1 MKNKKF
7 ILIIVGVILLLAIVC
22 IVFAIKGG
30 KEYNIKITIPAGS
43 TEAFIYS
50 NEEICPKDNTITLYA
65 GEGMGD
71 GEIVLK
77 PVEVEKEN
85 AYDKPT
91 YITPGMPV
99 KMNVEKGAWFKI
111 GVNNIQN
118 SSEEDIVVYITV
130 SNVDVRI
137 LNKNEDMNTTQI
149 EDKQTDAK
157 TNFTDTNFSLKF
169 LKMENK
175 KNNMVYSPLSIKYA
189 LKMLSHG
196 AKGNTKTQIDSVIG
210 DIDLVKYDNIDNILS
225 LANALY
231 IRDTYSQY
239 TKDEY
244 KDILLNKYNAEI
256 KYDAFR
262 SADSINNWIENKT
275 FGQIKNMLKDEIVTN
290 PNNEMFL
297 INALAIDMAWKDKF
311 DEKNTHGGRF
321 YLENGNE
328 MTATMMTQETKSNN
342 VSYYKDSD
350 VIAISIDLEEYEN
363 EQMEFIAIMPNN
375 DLSNYVEN
383 FGEDTLKNITSNLT
397 LASKTKNGLDI
408 FIPRFSFDYEL
419 SLDDDLKT
427 LGITDAFDENLADF
441 SNMSSKRPLW
451 VGGALHKANI
461 DFTEKGV
468 KASAVT
474 VIYMADEAIMLN
486 ENKPIEVKINKPFM
500 YLIRDKKTDEIWF
513 VGTVYEPNSWEKDKT
528 NYEYR

>member
-1 MKNKKF
+1 MDKKNKKIKVKLTTLIVF
-7 ILIIVGVILLLAIVC
+7 ILVVIIIIVGILLVRL
-22 IVFAIKGG
+22 
-30 KEYNIKITIPAGS
+30 N
-43 TEAFIYS
+43 
-50 NEEICPKDNTITLYA
+50 KD
-65 GEGMGD
+65 
-71 GEIVLK
+71 
-77 PVEVEKEN
+77 
-85 AYDKPT
+85 
-91 YITPGMPV
+91 
-99 KMNVEKGAWFKI
+99 I
-111 GVNNIQN
+111 G
-118 SSEEDIVVYITV
+118 T
-130 SNVDVRI
+130 
-137 LNKNEDMNTTQI
+137 KNEDMNTTQI
-149 EDKQTDAK
+149 EDKPTDAK
-157 TNFTDTNFSLKF
+157 TNFTGTDFSIKF

-189 LKMLSHG
+189 LKMLNHG
-196 AKGNTKTQIDSVIG
+196 ANGNTKTQIESVIG
-210 DIDLVKYDNIDNILS
+210 NIDLVKYDNIDNILS

-239 TKDEY
+239 AKDEY

-256 KYDAFR
+256 KYDAFK

-311 DEKNTHGGRF
+311 DEKNTHGGTF

-328 MTATMMTQETKSNN
+328 ITATMMNQETKSDN
-342 VSYYKDSD
+342 VSYYKDSK
-350 VIAISIDLEEYEN
+350 VTAVSMDLEEYEN

-408 FIPRFSFDYEL
+408 FIPRFSFDYSL

-451 VGGALHKANI
+451 VGGSLHKANI

-468 KASAVT
+468 KAAAVT
-474 VIYMADEAIMLN
+474 VIYMTDGAIMA
-486 ENKPIEVKINKPFM
+486 EESKPIEVKINKPFM
-500 YLIRDKKTDEIWF
+500 YLIRDKKTNEIWF
-513 VGTVYEPNSWEKDKT
+513 VGTVYEPNFWENDKAD
-528 NYEYR
+528 YEYR

>member
-1 MKNKKF
+1 MQEKNNKIKVKLTTLIVF
-7 ILIIVGVILLLAIVC
+7 ILVVIIIIAGIVIVR
-22 IVFAIKGG
+22 
-30 KEYNIKITIPAGS
+30 
-43 TEAFIYS
+43 S
-50 NEEICPKDNTITLYA
+50 NKNTDT
-65 GEGMGD
+65 
-71 GEIVLK
+71 
-77 PVEVEKEN
+77 
-85 AYDKPT
+85 
-91 YITPGMPV
+91 
-99 KMNVEKGAWFKI
+99 
-111 GVNNIQN
+111 
-118 SSEEDIVVYITV
+118 
-130 SNVDVRI
+130 
-137 LNKNEDMNTTQI
+137 KNEDTNTTQI
-149 EDKQTDAK
+149 EDKPTDAS
-157 TNFTDTNFSLKF
+157 TNFTDTDFSLKF

-175 KNNMVYSPLSIKYA
+175 KNNMVYSPLSIRYA
-189 LKMLSHG
+189 LKMLNHG
-196 AKGNTKTQIDSVIG
+196 ANGNTKTQIESVIG
-210 DIDLVKYDNIDNILS
+210 NIDLVKYDNIDNILS

-239 TKDEY
+239 AKDEY

-275 FGQIKNMLKDEIVTN
+275 FGQIKNILKDEIVTN
-290 PNNEMFL
+290 PDNEMFL

-311 DEKNTHGGRF
+311 DEENTHGGTF

-328 MTATMMTQETKSNN
+328 MTATMMNQETKSDN
-342 VSYYKDSD
+342 VSYYKDSN
-350 VIAISIDLEEYEN
+350 VTAISMDLEEYEN

-419 SLDDDLKT
+419 SLENDLKT

-468 KASAVT
+468 KAAAVT
-474 VIYMADEAIMLN
+474 VIYMTDAAIMVD
-486 ENKPIEVKINKPFM
+486 EEKPIEVKINKPFM

-513 VGTVYEPNSWEKDKT
+513 VGTVYEPNSWESDKA

>member
-1 MKNKKF
+1 MEEKNNKVKVK
-7 ILIIVGVILLLAIVC
+7 L
-22 IVFAIKGG
+22 
-30 KEYNIKITIPAGS
+30 T
-43 TEAFIYS
+43 
-50 NEEICPKDNTITLYA
+50 TL
-65 GEGMGD
+65 
-71 GEIVLK
+71 IVLIL
-77 PVEVEKEN
+77 VVIIII
-85 AYDKPT
+85 A
-91 YITPGMPV
+91 G
-99 KMNVEKGAWFKI
+99 
-111 GVNNIQN
+111 
-118 SSEEDIVVYITV
+118 IVLA
-130 SNVDVRI
+130 R
-137 LNKNEDMNTTQI
+137 LNKNIDTKNEDTNTTQI
-149 EDKQTDAK
+149 EDKPTDAK
-157 TNFTDTNFSLKF
+157 TNFNDTDFSLKF

-189 LKMLSHG
+189 LKMLNHG
-196 AKGNTKTQIDSVIG
+196 ANGNTKTQIESVIG
-210 DIDLVKYDNIDNILS
+210 DIGLVKYNNIDNILS

-239 TKDEY
+239 AKDEY

-262 SADSINNWIENKT
+262 SADGINNWIENKT
-275 FGQIKNMLKDEIVTN
+275 FGQIKNILKDEIVTN

-311 DEKNTHGGRF
+311 DEENTHGGTF

-328 MTATMMTQETKSNN
+328 MTATMMNQETKSDN
-342 VSYYKDSD
+342 VSYYKDSN
-350 VIAISIDLEEYEN
+350 VIAISMDLEKYEN

-383 FGEDTLKNITSNLT
+383 FEEDTLKNITSNLT

-419 SLDDDLKT
+419 SLNDDLKT

-468 KASAVT
+468 KAAAVT
-474 VIYMADEAIMLN
+474 VIYMTDESIMIN
-486 ENKPIEVKINKPFM
+486 ENKPIEIKIDKPFM
-500 YLIRDKKTDEIWF
+500 YLIKDKKTNEIWF
-513 VGTVYEPNSWEKDKT
+513 VGTVYEPNSWENDKAD
-528 NYEYR
+528 YEYR

>member
-1 MKNKKF
+1 MGEKNNKVKVKLTTLIVL
-7 ILIIVGVILLLAIVC
+7 ILVLIIIIVGIVI
-22 IVFAIKGG
+22 
-30 KEYNIKITIPAGS
+30 
-43 TEAFIYS
+43 
-50 NEEICPKDNTITLYA
+50 
-65 GEGMGD
+65 
-71 GEIVLK
+71 
-77 PVEVEKEN
+77 
-85 AYDKPT
+85 
-91 YITPGMPV
+91 
-99 KMNVEKGAWFKI
+99 
-111 GVNNIQN
+111 
-118 SSEEDIVVYITV
+118 
-130 SNVDVRI
+130 VR
-137 LNKNEDMNTTQI
+137 LNKNTDTKNEDTNTTQI
-149 EDKQTDAK
+149 EDKPTDSK
-157 TNFTDTNFSLKF
+157 TNFADIDFSLKF

-189 LKMLSHG
+189 LKMLNHG
-196 AKGNTKTQIDSVIG
+196 ANGNTKTQIESVIG
-210 DIDLVKYDNIDNILS
+210 NIDLVKYDNIDNILS

-239 TKDEY
+239 AKDEY

-262 SADSINNWIENKT
+262 SADAINNWIENKT

-311 DEKNTHGGRF
+311 DEENTHGGTF

-328 MTATMMTQETKSNN
+328 MTATMMNQETKSDN
-342 VSYYKDSD
+342 VSYYKDSN
-350 VIAISIDLEEYEN
+350 VTAISMDLEEYEN

-383 FGEDTLKNITSNLT
+383 LEEDTLKNITSNLT

-419 SLDDDLKT
+419 SLEDDLKT

-468 KASAVT
+468 KAAAVT
-474 VIYMADEAIMLN
+474 VIYTTDESIMIN
-486 ENKPIEVKINKPFM
+486 EDKPIEVKINKPFM
-500 YLIRDKKTDEIWF
+500 YLIKDKKTNEIWF
-513 VGTVYEPNSWEKDKT
+513 VGTVYEPNSWENDKA

>member
-1 MKNKKF
+1 MEEKNNKVKVKLTTLI
-7 ILIIVGVILLLAIVC
+7 ILILVVIIIIVGIVI
-22 IVFAIKGG
+22 
-30 KEYNIKITIPAGS
+30 
-43 TEAFIYS
+43 
-50 NEEICPKDNTITLYA
+50 
-65 GEGMGD
+65 
-71 GEIVLK
+71 
-77 PVEVEKEN
+77 
-85 AYDKPT
+85 
-91 YITPGMPV
+91 
-99 KMNVEKGAWFKI
+99 
-111 GVNNIQN
+111 
-118 SSEEDIVVYITV
+118 
-130 SNVDVRI
+130 VR
-137 LNKNEDMNTTQI
+137 LNKNTDTKNEDTNTTQI
-149 EDKQTDAK
+149 EDKPTDTS
-157 TNFTDTNFSLKF
+157 TNFTDTDFSLKF

-175 KNNMVYSPLSIKYA
+175 KNNMVYSPLSIRYA
-189 LKMLSHG
+189 LKMLNHG
-196 AKGNTKTQIDSVIG
+196 ANGNTKTQIESVIG

-239 TKDEY
+239 AKDEY

-275 FGQIKNMLKDEIVTN
+275 FGQIKNILKDEIVTN
-290 PNNEMFL
+290 PDNEMFL

-311 DEKNTHGGRF
+311 DEENTHGGTF

-328 MTATMMTQETKSNN
+328 MTATMMNQETKSDN
-342 VSYYKDSD
+342 VSYYKDSN
-350 VIAISIDLEEYEN
+350 VTAISMDLEEYEN

-383 FGEDTLKNITSNLT
+383 LEEDTLKNITSNLT

-419 SLDDDLKT
+419 SLENDLKT

-468 KASAVT
+468 KAAAVT
-474 VIYMADEAIMLN
+474 VIYMTDESIMIN
-486 ENKPIEVKINKPFM
+486 ENKPIEIKIDKPFI
-500 YLIRDKKTDEIWF
+500 YLIKDKKTDEIWF
-513 VGTVYEPNSWEKDKT
+513 VGTVYEPNSWESDKA

>member
-1 MKNKKF
+1 MEEKNNKVKVKLTTLIVL
-7 ILIIVGVILLLAIVC
+7 ILVLIIIIVGIVI
-22 IVFAIKGG
+22 
-30 KEYNIKITIPAGS
+30 
-43 TEAFIYS
+43 
-50 NEEICPKDNTITLYA
+50 
-65 GEGMGD
+65 
-71 GEIVLK
+71 
-77 PVEVEKEN
+77 
-85 AYDKPT
+85 
-91 YITPGMPV
+91 
-99 KMNVEKGAWFKI
+99 
-111 GVNNIQN
+111 
-118 SSEEDIVVYITV
+118 
-130 SNVDVRI
+130 VR
-137 LNKNEDMNTTQI
+137 LNKNTDTKNEDTNTTQI
-149 EDKQTDAK
+149 EDKPTDSK
-157 TNFTDTNFSLKF
+157 TNFADIDFSLKF

-189 LKMLSHG
+189 LKMLNHG
-196 AKGNTKTQIDSVIG
+196 ANGNTKTQIESVIG
-210 DIDLVKYDNIDNILS
+210 NIDLVKYDNIDNILS

-239 TKDEY
+239 AKDEY

-262 SADSINNWIENKT
+262 SADAINNWIENKT

-311 DEKNTHGGRF
+311 DEENTHGGTF

-328 MTATMMTQETKSNN
+328 MTATMMNQETKSDN
-342 VSYYKDSD
+342 VSYYKDSN
-350 VIAISIDLEEYEN
+350 VTAISMDLEEYEN

-383 FGEDTLKNITSNLT
+383 LEEDTLKNITSNLT

-468 KASAVT
+468 KAAAVT
-474 VIYMADEAIMLN
+474 VIYMTDESIMIN
-486 ENKPIEVKINKPFM
+486 ENKPIEIKIDKPFM
-500 YLIRDKKTDEIWF
+500 YLIKDKKTNEIWF
-513 VGTVYEPNSWEKDKT
+513 VGTVYEPNSWENDKAD
-528 NYEYR
+528 YEYR

>member
-1 MKNKKF
+1 MEEKNNKVKVK
-7 ILIIVGVILLLAIVC
+7 L
-22 IVFAIKGG
+22 
-30 KEYNIKITIPAGS
+30 T
-43 TEAFIYS
+43 
-50 NEEICPKDNTITLYA
+50 TL
-65 GEGMGD
+65 
-71 GEIVLK
+71 IVLIL
-77 PVEVEKEN
+77 VVIIII
-85 AYDKPT
+85 A
-91 YITPGMPV
+91 G
-99 KMNVEKGAWFKI
+99 
-111 GVNNIQN
+111 
-118 SSEEDIVVYITV
+118 IVIVR
-130 SNVDVRI
+130 SNKNTDT
-137 LNKNEDMNTTQI
+137 KNEDTNTTQI
-149 EDKQTDAK
+149 EDKPTDSK
-157 TNFTDTNFSLKF
+157 TNFADTDFSLKF

-189 LKMLSHG
+189 LKMLNHG
-196 AKGNTKTQIDSVIG
+196 ANGNTKTQIESVIG
-210 DIDLVKYDNIDNILS
+210 DIDLVNYDNIDNILS

-239 TKDEY
+239 AKDEY

-262 SADSINNWIENKT
+262 SADGINNWIENKT
-275 FGQIKNMLKDEIVTN
+275 FGQIKNILKDEIVTN

-311 DEKNTHGGRF
+311 DEENTHGGTF

-328 MTATMMTQETKSNN
+328 MTATMMNQETKSDN
-342 VSYYKDSD
+342 VSYYKDSN
-350 VIAISIDLEEYEN
+350 VIAISMDLEKYEN

-383 FGEDTLKNITSNLT
+383 FEEDTLKNITSNLT

-419 SLDDDLKT
+419 SLNDDLKT

-441 SNMSSKRPLW
+441 SNMSIKRPLW

-468 KASAVT
+468 KAAAVT
-474 VIYMADEAIMLN
+474 VIYMTDESIMIN
-486 ENKPIEVKINKPFM
+486 ENKPIEIKIDKPFM
-500 YLIRDKKTDEIWF
+500 YLIKDKKTNEIWF
-513 VGTVYEPNSWEKDKT
+513 VGTVYEPNSWENDKAD
-528 NYEYR
+528 YEYR

>member
-1 MKNKKF
+1 MEEKNNKVKVK
-7 ILIIVGVILLLAIVC
+7 L
-22 IVFAIKGG
+22 
-30 KEYNIKITIPAGS
+30 T
-43 TEAFIYS
+43 
-50 NEEICPKDNTITLYA
+50 TL
-65 GEGMGD
+65 
-71 GEIVLK
+71 IVLIL
-77 PVEVEKEN
+77 VVIIII
-85 AYDKPT
+85 A
-91 YITPGMPV
+91 G
-99 KMNVEKGAWFKI
+99 
-111 GVNNIQN
+111 
-118 SSEEDIVVYITV
+118 IVLA
-130 SNVDVRI
+130 R
-137 LNKNEDMNTTQI
+137 LNKNIDTKNEDTNTTQI
-149 EDKQTDAK
+149 EDKPTDAK
-157 TNFTDTNFSLKF
+157 INFTDTDFEFKF

-189 LKMLSHG
+189 LKMLNHG
-196 AKGNTKTQIDSVIG
+196 ANGNTKTQIESVIG
-210 DIDLVKYDNIDNILS
+210 DIGLVKYNNIDNILS

-239 TKDEY
+239 AKDEY

-262 SADSINNWIENKT
+262 SADGINNWIENKT
-275 FGQIKNMLKDEIVTN
+275 FGQIKNILKDEIVTN

-311 DEKNTHGGRF
+311 DEENTHGGTF

-328 MTATMMTQETKSNN
+328 MTATMMNQETKSDN
-342 VSYYKDSD
+342 VSYYKDSN
-350 VIAISIDLEEYEN
+350 VIAISMDLEKYEN

-383 FGEDTLKNITSNLT
+383 FEEDTLKNITSNLT

-419 SLDDDLKT
+419 SLNDDLKT

-468 KASAVT
+468 KAAAVT
-474 VIYMADEAIMLN
+474 VIYMTDESIMIN
-486 ENKPIEVKINKPFM
+486 ENKPIEIKIDKPFM
-500 YLIRDKKTDEIWF
+500 YLIKDKKTNEIWF
-513 VGTVYEPNSWEKDKT
+513 VGTVYEPNSWENDKAD
-528 NYEYR
+528 YEYR